1 MQSYGIEGNL
11 LTLSKDCLTVHH
23 QRVVLNRET
32 SLWLNV
38 TAADPQGFALGP
50 LSFLIYINDLPNE
63 ITSSCKIFADD
74 SMGNL
79 GMGNFY

>member
-11 LTLSKDCLTVHH
+11 LTLSKDYLTVHH

-38 TAADPQGFALGP
+38 TATDPQGFALGP
-50 LSFLIYINDLPNE
+50 LSFLIYIMIYPM
-63 ITSSCKIFADD
+63 K
-74 SMGNL
+74 
-79 GMGNFY
+79 

>member
-1 MQSYGIEGNL
+1 M
-11 LTLSKDCLTVHH
+11 TLSKDYLTVHH